1 MATDLRSPPDAG
13 VGAPSGIERV
23 RISRKMF
30 GAMIEA
36 GVIREGQRIQLI
48 DGELFRMPAMND
60 PHWTVL
66 NHLINL
72 FPTILPKGWAIT
84 GQSPVIVDEFG
95 EPEPDIAIIRGTP
108 AGRKAKPTAADA
120 VVVIEVSD
128 TTIGFDRRK
137 KLRAYAESGIPEYW
151 ILNIAERVAEVRT
164 VPRPRAGE
172 THANYA
178 ELRTYL
184 GDEKVP
190 LRLDGQTIA
199 EFPVT
204 ELIPL

>member
-1 MATDLRSPPDAG
+1 MATDTLPPVAAAKTG
-13 VGAPSGIERV
+13 VKRV
-23 RISRKMF
+23 RITRKMF

-48 DGELFRMPAMND
+48 DGELFQMPAMND

-66 NHLINL
+66 NHLLNL
-72 FPTILPKGWAIT
+72 LPTVLPKGWSQT
-84 GQSPVIVDEFG
+84 GQSPVVTDEFG

-108 AGRKAKPTAADA
+108 AGRKAKPTAADTA
-120 VVVIEVSD
+120 VVIEVSD

-137 KLRAYAESGIPEYW
+137 KLRAYAEAGIPEYW
-151 ILNIAERVAEVRT
+151 ILNIAERVVEVRT
-164 VPRPRAGE
+164 APRPRAGDV
-172 THANYA
+172 HAGYA
-178 ELRTYL
+178 GLRTYR

-199 EFPVT
+199 ELPVT